1 MGAKKYAYVNYK
13 MLVWAR
19 SETPF
24 GTTSDVANHISG
36 FRSEVIDKGER
47 GEELPS
53 ITEAKKLANLYK
65 VPFATFYLSNPPEK
79 KTKAY
84 TDRRTY
90 NDTVYRETSYELWSE
105 IGRITGNRQIIVNLS
120 DDTEYRSLPSV
131 GPKLSEKQIADVIR
145 KYFELDLPFKNKSAY
160 RNNGFNYYRALLEHY
175 GIMVAQI
182 TGVSLSEMR
191 GISMYYDTFPI
202 IAINNKDFERAKVF
216 SLFHEV
222 AHLVRRSSSLCL
234 IDFDERND
242 EEEKICDR
250 IAAEVL
256 MPEESFRYVSSN
268 ALNLYGDWSDL
279 CLISIAD
286 KYAVSTF
293 SVVRRLR
300 ELDIINGS
308 DYYSIYKRISDSFKE
323 EQDSIIQNKKD
334 REFKV
339 KYYITYLSK
348 EGYLFPKKVLS
359 AYSRGDISYGEMCS
373 TLSIKGKHICY
384 RNTPWALT
392 LAHSLGFGIYRP
404 EGLVQLFSD
413 TDLWTDIGYKV
424 ISGTLENGKH
434 VKLMR
439 SEEASPTYFK
449 DLLDKDDAVLV
460 ERFDN
465 CIQEYK
471 WVSEQIKKNI
481 EEDELDPDDIL
492 VIFPDTYY
500 AKSEYAEFRKFL
512 ILNGINSNLVGVA
525 TSRDTFKTEGCI
537 TCSHIYRAKGNE
549 APMVYI
555 LNADYCAQN
564 IELRK
569 VRNILFTAITRSR
582 AWVRICGVGDGIDI
596 LLNETKHCSLA
607 YSRGVSS
614 ANRYRYTIS
623 FGSSKIT
630 EELHSLQQITRIAFS
645 PVLMIME
652 SVADSYIPNWKSR
665 LLFMAVFLPQIF
677 CTIQQVNNSY

>member
-36 FRSEVIDKGER
+36 FRSEVIDKWER

-105 IGRITGNRQIIVNLS
+105 IGRITGNRQILVNLS

-373 TLSIKGKHICY
+373 TLSIKGKHI
-384 RNTPWALT
+384 
-392 LAHSLGFGIYRP
+392 S
-404 EGLVQLFSD
+404 
-413 TDLWTDIGYKV
+413 
-424 ISGTLENGKH
+424 
-434 VKLMR
+434 
-439 SEEASPTYFK
+439 
-449 DLLDKDDAVLV
+449 
-460 ERFDN
+460 
-465 CIQEYK
+465 
-471 WVSEQIKKNI
+471 NI
-481 EEDELDPDDIL
+481 EREVMFI
-492 VIFPDTYY
+492 
-500 AKSEYAEFRKFL
+500 
-512 ILNGINSNLVGVA
+512 
-525 TSRDTFKTEGCI
+525 
-537 TCSHIYRAKGNE
+537 
-549 APMVYI
+549 
-555 LNADYCAQN
+555 
-564 IELRK
+564 
-569 VRNILFTAITRSR
+569 
-582 AWVRICGVGDGIDI
+582 
-596 LLNETKHCSLA
+596 
-607 YSRGVSS
+607 
-614 ANRYRYTIS
+614 
-623 FGSSKIT
+623 
-630 EELHSLQQITRIAFS
+630 
-645 PVLMIME
+645 
-652 SVADSYIPNWKSR
+652 
-665 LLFMAVFLPQIF
+665 
-677 CTIQQVNNSY
+677 